1 MKLTEENAQKFCN
14 MDSET
19 LHAFT
24 ISESHSRPQWQ
35 VAKNKP
41 SLPSCGKAMRIS
53 MYSASRALN
62 VPNIDLLEHIPR
74 KDAILSLVNLPR

>member
-24 ISESHSRPQWQ
+24 ISESHPRPQ
-35 VAKNKP
+35 
-41 SLPSCGKAMRIS
+41 
-53 MYSASRALN
+53 
-62 VPNIDLLEHIPR
+62 
-74 KDAILSLVNLPR
+74 